1 MQNDSFASSAALRET
16 MVERQIRTFDVSDL
30 GVQARMR
37 AVPREIFVD
46 PAFASL
52 AYSDARLILSGKGRR
67 EMTAPLILARLLKE
81 AHLRDSDRVLVV
93 AGATGYAAA
102 LAAGLVKSVV
112 SLDDDENF
120 AAWAATNFETLGL
133 TNARS
138 VSGALEAGAP
148 GEGPFDAIVVDG
160 VSQGAFGALLNQL
173 ADGGRLVAI
182 VSDRPG
188 ARTGKAVLYRRAG
201 GRASPRPLFD
211 ASAGALEAFAK
222 PAEFVF

>member
-1 MQNDSFASSAALRET
+1 
-16 MVERQIRTFDVSDL
+16 
-30 GVQARMR
+30 
-37 AVPREIFVD
+37 
-46 PAFASL
+46 
-52 AYSDARLILSGKGRR
+52 
-67 EMTAPLILARLLKE
+67 MTAPLILARLLKE

-120 AAWAATNFETLGL
+120 AKWAATNFETLGL

-173 ADGGRLVAI
+173 AHGGRLVAI

-188 ARTGKAVLYRRAG
+188 ARTGKAVHVPARRRAG
-201 GRASPRPLFD
+201 VAASAVRRLGGCVGSFRQAGGICFLNLLRAGVAPFMLADLWLFGRSLRIIVRVASGIHRKP
-211 ASAGALEAFAK
+211 SAGAGLQVDAMAH
-222 PAEFVF
+222 VFKSSA